1 MQVWGRK
8 WGQLGSSDGC
18 VRRGH
23 HEASKGFCCRRLGQE
38 QGHGCAVSGAHHLR
52 GEHSVPGRVVRR
64 VPQRQT
70 HSCVFPVWF
79 SVQSTKEPH
88 DAECD

>member
-23 HEASKGFCCRRLGQE
+23 HEARVSAAGGWARNRGM
-38 QGHGCAVSGAHHLR
+38 AVPLVEHIIC
-52 GEHSVPGRVVRR
+52 GENTVC
-64 VPQRQT
+64 Q
-70 HSCVFPVWF
+70 
-79 SVQSTKEPH
+79 
-88 DAECD
+88 AEW